1 MSLRQSFIM
10 AIKNIMSSKV
20 RSLLTMLGIIIGVAA
35 VIVIVGLGNG
45 METYMTDSFKSMGTN
60 LLTVT
65 VLGRGSSRSVSE
77 EDMYQLLDDNPEY
90 LDALSPTVTYSGT
103 VKIGT
108 ESLSSS
114 VTGVSEDYLY
124 MKAYEI
130 DRGRDLSY
138 VDMENRSKVCV
149 VGSYIS
155 KEFFNGNPVG
165 KEIKIGGNT
174 FTVIGAMAEELE
186 SEEGSTDDCVYIPYT
201 TAARLSNTGKI
212 SSYTFAVVS
221 EETISESKA
230 IIEEKLEKIFG
241 SDSAF
246 LVISLSE
253 ILDVMSQMID
263 IMVTVLAGIAAISLV
278 VGGIGIM
285 NIMLVS
291 VTERTREIGIR
302 KALGAKQRN
311 IMSQFVIEAATTSA
325 LGGVIGIGMGY
336 MFSEIATRVIS
347 VALEVE
353 MKVIPTVGSVMLA
366 FGISVGIGILFGYL
380 PAKKAA
386 RLNPIDALRY
396 E

>member
-1 MSLRQSFIM
+1 MSLRQSFLM

-60 LLTVT
+60 LLTVSIR
-65 VLGRGSSRSVSE
+65 GRGSSRSVSD
-77 EDMYQLLDDNPEY
+77 EDMYQLVLDNPQY
-90 LDALSPTVTYSGT
+90 FDGVSPTVSYSGT

-114 VTGVSEDYLY
+114 VSGVSEDYIY
-124 MKAYEI
+124 MKDYKIAQ
-130 DRGRDLSY
+130 GRDLSY
-138 VDMENRSKVCV
+138 MDMENRSKVCI
-149 VGSYIS
+149 VGNYIANEYFIGS
-155 KEFFNGNPVG
+155 PVG

-174 FTVIGAMAEELE
+174 FSIVGVMEEE
-186 SEEGSTDDCVYIPYT
+186 ADSTEGSTDDCVYIPYT
-201 TAARLSNTGKI
+201 TAARLSYTGSI
-212 SSYTFAVVS
+212 SSYTFAVKS
-221 EETISESKA
+221 EDTVTESKN
-230 IIEEKLEKIFG
+230 IIEDELYDIFG
-241 SDSAF
+241 SDSAYS
-246 LVISLSE
+246 VISLSE

-263 IMVTVLAGIAAISLV
+263 ILVAVLAGIAAISLV

-302 KALGAKQRN
+302 KALGAKQKH
-311 IMSQFVIEAATTSA
+311 IMRQFVIEAATTSA
-325 LGGVIGIGMGY
+325 LGGVLGIAVGYGLSSVATSVIVSALEVDMKVSPSIGSVILACG
-336 MFSEIATRVIS
+336 IS
-347 VALEVE
+347 VA
-353 MKVIPTVGSVMLA
+353 
-366 FGISVGIGILFGYL
+366 IGIIFGYL

-386 RLNPIDALRY
+386 KLNPIDALRY

>member
-174 FTVIGAMAEELE
+174 FTVIGAMGEELE

-230 IIEEKLEKIFG
+230 
-241 SDSAF
+241 
-246 LVISLSE
+246 
-253 ILDVMSQMID
+253 
-263 IMVTVLAGIAAISLV
+263 
-278 VGGIGIM
+278 
-285 NIMLVS
+285 
-291 VTERTREIGIR
+291 
-302 KALGAKQRN
+302 
-311 IMSQFVIEAATTSA
+311 
-325 LGGVIGIGMGY
+325 
-336 MFSEIATRVIS
+336 
-347 VALEVE
+347 
-353 MKVIPTVGSVMLA
+353 
-366 FGISVGIGILFGYL
+366 
-380 PAKKAA
+380 
-386 RLNPIDALRY
+386 
-396 E
+396 